1 MGAPTF
7 RSLLFHFMARHL
19 ALLLVLTSVA
29 LPLVAQAPPAS
40 SAPRV
45 VVVFNLR
52 SNDLSLIDH
61 KYRVFYNKFE
71 RKNLPIEGYDLRGAV
86 QDEVMNTLAA
96 DKRYEWRVASEADQL
111 DPVKLA
117 DEKTRTPA
125 MLSNAQSDRV
135 LVVDVLEFGA
145 MISGLAQDRM
155 WISMSVTMLDRA
167 SVRKLWKHAISEKIP
182 FSGDLQKLQSE
193 NQKELKEGVNS
204 LIEKVGVKLKAKV
217 AESKV

>member
-1 MGAPTF
+1 MGAPTL
-7 RSLLFHFMARHL
+7 RSPLFHFIARHV

-29 LPLVAQAPPAS
+29 IPLAAQAPPAS
-40 SAPRV
+40 STPQV

-86 QDEVMNTLAA
+86 QDEVMNTLAT
-96 DKRYEWRVASEADQL
+96 DKRYQWRVATEADKL
-111 DPVKLA
+111 DPVQLANEKL
-117 DEKTRTPA
+117 RTA
-125 MLSNAQSDRV
+125 EMLSNAQADRV
-135 LVVDVLEFGA
+135 LVVDVAEFGA

-155 WISMSVTMLDRA
+155 WIAANVTMLDRA
-167 SVRKLWKHAISEKIP
+167 SGRKLWKHGISEKIP
-182 FSGDLQKLQSE
+182 FSGDLQKLQGE

-204 LIEKVGVKLKAKV
+204 LIEKACVKLKAKV
-217 AESKV
+217 AESKI